1 MNYKGK
7 FTQIAYIL
15 VFIGVI
21 SVFFSCAQ
29 KDPAVIATE
38 VAEEWVANNV
48 DNMSES
54 ITGLVVSENPL
65 FEKIAA
71 MTIEKEIGQRIDW
84 KYSRPQ
90 KIEENRYEVVVTAYT
105 EIALPL
111 LGNYKVSVNYDL
123 IIDTENEQVL
133 DADMDASSFAL
144 SKQ

>member
-1 MNYKGK
+1 MNHKGK

-29 KDPAVIATE
+29 KDPTVVASE
-38 VAEEWVANNV
+38 VAEEWAANNV

-65 FEKIAA
+65 FEKIVA
-71 MTIEKEIGQRIDW
+71 MTIEKEIGQRIAW
-84 KYSRPQ
+84 KCSRPQ

-105 EIALPL
+105 EIALSL

-123 IIDTENEQVL
+123 IIDTENKQVL
-133 DADMDASSFAL
+133 DADIDVSSFAL